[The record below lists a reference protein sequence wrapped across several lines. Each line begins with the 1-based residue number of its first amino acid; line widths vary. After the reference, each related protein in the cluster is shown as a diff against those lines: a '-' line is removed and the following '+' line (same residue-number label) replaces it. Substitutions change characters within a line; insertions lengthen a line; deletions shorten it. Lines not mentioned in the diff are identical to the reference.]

1 LIKPHFKEMKMRNLV
16 ILGVSALVF
25 AFGAAQAFANGSSG
39 PTGGYLGE
47 QNAAA
52 SYTATFN
59 GR

>member
-1 LIKPHFKEMKMRNLV
+1 MKMRNLV